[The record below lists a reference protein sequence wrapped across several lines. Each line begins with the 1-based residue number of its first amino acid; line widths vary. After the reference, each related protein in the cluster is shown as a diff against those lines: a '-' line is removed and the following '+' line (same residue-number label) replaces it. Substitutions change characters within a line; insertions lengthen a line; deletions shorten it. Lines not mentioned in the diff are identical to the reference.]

1 MMRNIEKSLYNYCDY
16 FEIPMPI
23 MQENLTT
30 KLGKETLREQ
40 GNTQLKNK
48 LEDMLKV
55 LEKAL
60 EEEEKSK
67 E

>member
-1 MMRNIEKSLYNYCDY
+1 
-16 FEIPMPI
+16 MPI